1 VKVRKL
7 SLKAFRNIQ
16 ECEFRPSPGLNFLLG
31 ANGQGKTSFLEAL
44 GYLATLRSFR
54 GAKAPEVIQK
64 GQSAS
69 DISCELYSD
78 TPGSLDWN
86 TELRVFFQ
94 MTDPVAKRAK
104 KTAFVNSKPFH
115 SSTQYLSQRFGNFE
129 LGFHTVI
136 FNPSDH
142 DLVRGD
148 PGTRRAF
155 IDQVISAE
163 DVEYLKTIQKYQRVL
178 EQKNALL
185 RSADGQPSPDARE
198 VLRGFNEQ
206 LGQLAATIAFKRLSY
221 IQRLAPLVDDIV
233 HKIAPLQRPL
243 RLFYVSSWVPNFEE
257 LSLGNGKLDSV
268 HFAGQSDRP
277 SLEHLE
283 QVFWMKLSTLES
295 AEWRTG
301 HSLVGPHRDDWSF
314 FLGDEPLKGYGSQ
327 GEVRSAL
334 LALKLSEMKLFLN
347 QTGHRPLFL
356 LDDFSSELDR
366 DRRSFLLRF
375 LEETDL
381 QVFVTTTEDSFS
393 TGKRFYVS
401 NGNLF
406 DAPAVAPTLD
416 AYAPLKAAEPSN

>member
-1 VKVRKL
+1 MKVKRL
-7 SLKAFRNIQ
+7 GLKTYRNI
-16 ECEFRPSPGLNFLLG
+16 EGCEFLPDPGLNFLLG

-54 GAKAPEVIQK
+54 GAKAPEVILR
-64 GQSAS
+64 GQESA
-69 DISCELYSD
+69 DVSCELYADS
-78 TPGSLDWN
+78 PGSLDWK

-104 KTAFVNSKPFH
+104 KTAFVNGKAFH

-148 PGTRRAF
+148 PSTRRSYL
-155 IDQVISAE
+155 DQVISAE
-163 DVEYLKTIQKYQRVL
+163 DVEYLKTIQKYHRVL
-178 EQKNALL
+178 DQKNALL
-185 RSADGQPSPDARE
+185 RSAEGFPTPDLKDI
-198 VLRGFNEQ
+198 LRGFNEQ
-206 LGQLAATIAFKRLSY
+206 LGVLAALIGLTRLFWL
-221 IQRLAPLVDDIV
+221 QRLAPRVDDV
-233 HKIAPLQRPL
+233 MHKIAPRQRPL
-243 RLFYVSSWVPNFEE
+243 KVFYSSSWVPSFQE
-257 LSLGNGKLDSV
+257 LSIGNDKLDSV
-268 HFAGQSDRP
+268 HLAGQSGQP
-277 SLEHLE
+277 SLELLE
-283 QVFWMKLSTLES
+283 QVFWTKLSTLES

-334 LALKLSEMKLFLN
+334 LALKLSEMELFLN

-381 QVFVTTTEDSFS
+381 QVFVTTTENNFS
-393 TGKRFYVS
+393 SGKRVYVS

-406 DAPAVAPTLD
+406 DAPVVAPNAD
-416 AYAPLKAAEPSN
+416 ASSALL